1 MENLQSIKQRYGI
14 IGRSEALDRAL
25 STALRVAN
33 TDLSVLIQGESGVG
47 KEIFSRIIHDNSARK
62 HNKFIAINCGA
73 IPEGTINSELFGHEK
88 GAFTG
93 AAGERKG
100 YFESYDGGTIF
111 LDEIGEMPLDTQ
123 AFLLRVLE
131 SGEFIRVG
139 SNKVQKTDVRI
150 VAATNVDLQER
161 IKKSKFREDLY
172 FRLNTVPIFLPAL
185 RDRREDIY
193 MLIRKF
199 ALDFAEK
206 YRTAPIQL
214 DESARSI
221 LENYSWPGNIREL
234 KNVVE
239 QISVLV
245 EDRDIHGEKL
255 IQYIPSLT
263 SRHLPA
269 LANGASEQELQERE
283 ILYKLLFDMKGDL
296 NDLKSLVYGLI
307 QNNDLQVP
315 ANSTSMRGLRALS
328 PGPDT
333 GVYTAES
340 PRYSEPESPPS
351 HQEER
356 EHHQPIILGTQ
367 KQQEIYDDMEEVEEN
382 LSLEDH
388 EKELIIKALK
398 KHNGRR
404 KEAAKDLGISERTLY
419 RKIKQYEL

>member
-1 MENLQSIKQRYGI
+1 
-14 IGRSEALDRAL
+14 
-25 STALRVAN
+25 
-33 TDLSVLIQGESGVG
+33 
-47 KEIFSRIIHDNSARK
+47 
-62 HNKFIAINCGA
+62 
-73 IPEGTINSELFGHEK
+73 
-88 GAFTG
+88 
-93 AAGERKG
+93 
-100 YFESYDGGTIF
+100 
-111 LDEIGEMPLDTQ
+111 
-123 AFLLRVLE
+123 
-131 SGEFIRVG
+131 
-139 SNKVQKTDVRI
+139 
-150 VAATNVDLQER
+150 
-161 IKKSKFREDLY
+161 
-172 FRLNTVPIFLPAL
+172 
-185 RDRREDIY
+185 

-245 EDRDIHGEKL
+245 EDRDINGEKL